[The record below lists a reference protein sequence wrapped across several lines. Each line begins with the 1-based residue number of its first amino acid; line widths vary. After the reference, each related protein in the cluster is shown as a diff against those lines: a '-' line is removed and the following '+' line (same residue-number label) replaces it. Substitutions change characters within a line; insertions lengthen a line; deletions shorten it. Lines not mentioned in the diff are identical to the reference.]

1 MEYVTSGGITCLST
15 RPLLGARLARLF
27 LTGVLLLPLAFPITG
42 MGAEAGDR
50 IAVSLAVPDHNDQPV
65 VRFAVAQLQKHL
77 AGEGATS
84 SFVDEPTT
92 PARGR
97 IEMII
102 DPAAVHPPSVAVPE
116 SFRLIA
122 AADGS
127 LKMIAADGP
136 ALLWA
141 VRDFQHYYC
150 TDWLEHL
157 RDGTPVELNIL
168 SAPTI
173 QTRGFWTWLY
183 GCKDVF
189 AYIDRASDWKLNH
202 IIFWNLGV
210 PMNAD
215 RINEYAHERG
225 VKIWWG
231 FSFGW
236 TAGDFR
242 DASPALATRL
252 QALYESQKAKI
263 GPTLANLCPQEPET
277 PEALKDFVL
286 DVYENQYAWIPD
298 IDGIYF
304 QTATEAICP
313 CDRCKQ
319 VPIGESVMQTVLPII
334 EELHRRHPTLKISA
348 GMHNKGEQFVALRRL
363 PNYVNI
369 CWEAGTTWAPTV
381 EDFKTQMTYRG
392 AEEDF
397 SGIYRITMNCGMDVL
412 GQTYGGEKDRVW
424 LNRVDQLWN
433 YIEEGRLPESGKKW
447 PIVVN
452 GKDVGYPCV
461 SDWRPPAGKR
471 LLDNTN
477 FQTLL
482 EWSGELA
489 KGPPRSKGIFPLV
502 EAGFIDLKMRRVP
515 AMVAETIWNPLADQT
530 ELERRCRMIWDGS
543 VGGWPTTPNPYWTAS
558 QGDAPHHAAGTVG
571 DPTLDDLGNVYKEA
585 LTGDTKK

>member
-242 DASPALATRL
+242 DASPALAARL

-263 GPTLANLCPQEPET
+263 CPT
-277 PEALKDFVL
+277 
-286 DVYENQYAWIPD
+286 
-298 IDGIYF
+298 
-304 QTATEAICP
+304 
-313 CDRCKQ
+313 
-319 VPIGESVMQTVLPII
+319 
-334 EELHRRHPTLKISA
+334 
-348 GMHNKGEQFVALRRL
+348 
-363 PNYVNI
+363 
-369 CWEAGTTWAPTV
+369 
-381 EDFKTQMTYRG
+381 
-392 AEEDF
+392 
-397 SGIYRITMNCGMDVL
+397 
-412 GQTYGGEKDRVW
+412 
-424 LNRVDQLWN
+424 
-433 YIEEGRLPESGKKW
+433 
-447 PIVVN
+447 
-452 GKDVGYPCV
+452 
-461 SDWRPPAGKR
+461 
-471 LLDNTN
+471 
-477 FQTLL
+477 
-482 EWSGELA
+482 
-489 KGPPRSKGIFPLV
+489 
-502 EAGFIDLKMRRVP
+502 
-515 AMVAETIWNPLADQT
+515 
-530 ELERRCRMIWDGS
+530 
-543 VGGWPTTPNPYWTAS
+543 
-558 QGDAPHHAAGTVG
+558 
-571 DPTLDDLGNVYKEA
+571 
-585 LTGDTKK
+585 